1 MHDALEG
8 IFVQWP
14 FYTSIPIKISFGSQ
28 DGICRIPSLRPMRRN
43 YTVSCEG
50 LFIRSRDFH
59 RTKFVTTCI
68 PECLKIVALF
78 FAKVTVISRP
88 VTDIFINL
96 KLIYSEEIITV
107 LTIRISKR
115 IFCPGNQVS
124 ANCTVL

>member
-68 PECLKIVALF
+68 PEYFLQR
-78 FAKVTVISRP
+78 SR
-88 VTDIFINL
+88 L
-96 KLIYSEEIITV
+96 YQGLS
-107 LTIRISKR
+107 R
-115 IFCPGNQVS
+115 IFS
-124 ANCTVL
+124 LT

>member
-1 MHDALEG
+1 
-8 IFVQWP
+8 
-14 FYTSIPIKISFGSQ
+14 
-28 DGICRIPSLRPMRRN
+28 MRRN

-59 RTKFVTTCI
+59 RTKFVTNCI

-78 FAKVTVISRP
+78 FSKVTVISRP